1 MLVGGSPKRD
11 VLVLPF
17 LLPVVPP
24 ENVKNSF
31 AQYPNLML
39 FIFFLTHCMFI
50 RSEHEKI
57 SQLKPREK
65 KPL

>member
-39 FIFFLTHCMFI
+39 FIFFFNALYVY
-50 RSEHEKI
+50 
-57 SQLKPREK
+57 
-65 KPL
+65 